1 MNKSIPATIRRST
14 QKGTH
19 TVQEPLITSA
29 WSGQTFRDQ
38 EDERL
43 VQADNMMITTAKG
56 TSKKKIS
63 TMQKTKIPNTEGF
76 YISSARG
83 TSRLKI

>member
-1 MNKSIPATIRRST
+1 MNKSIPTTVRRST

-29 WSGQTFRDQ
+29 WSGQTFRNQ

-43 VQADNMMITTAKG
+43 VQAGNMMITTAKG
-56 TSKKKIS
+56 TSRKKIS
-63 TMQKTKIPNTEGF
+63 SMQKTKIPNTEGF
-76 YISSARG
+76 NISSARG